1 MLRALRN
8 IIGPVI
14 LMAALGGCG
23 DMNTASFLNDS
34 ARPTSTKI
42 QFRNGISYAAPRGFC
57 VHDQETYQDETKG
70 FGVFATCSGAYNRSR
85 LLTVA
90 HYPTDPDHKVELEN
104 LVQAAGL
111 GAKVLKVVEKD
122 GAIYARL
129 HGDLTD
135 QDLQPKF
142 NRMIVQKKGYVI
154 MANLYARE
162 RANNADFTSRQILAQ
177 VLNGIIIKHSEMPQ
191 LVRYLPTDPRIRPRL
206 RP

>member
-34 ARPTSTKI
+34 TRPASTKI
-42 QFRNGISYAAPRGFC
+42 QFRNGISYPAPRGFC

-70 FGVFATCSGAYNRSR
+70 FGVFATCSGAYKRSR

-90 HYPTDPDHKVELEN
+90 HYPIDPDHKVELEN

-111 GAKVLKVVEKD
+111 GAKVLKVVEK
-122 GAIYARL
+122 GW
-129 HGDLTD
+129 GDLC
-135 QDLQPKF
+135 P
-142 NRMIVQKKGYVI
+142 I
-154 MANLYARE
+154 ARRSYGSGSAAKIQQNDCAEE
-162 RANNADFTSRQILAQ
+162 RICDY
-177 VLNGIIIKHSEMPQ
+177 GKP
-191 LVRYLPTDPRIRPRL
+191 VRTRTCQQC
-206 RP
+206 